1 VLTCFEWYA
10 SEQTSEEIKGGKGWI
25 RCCGL
30 EIEADTGENAD
41 SRCCFTVKALSGKAL
56 SGSTTLEHAGLNWHA
71 TAALKGVKW
80 FLCLQQLLEV
90 HLPPANACRQEQ
102 RPR

>member
-1 VLTCFEWYA
+1 
-10 SEQTSEEIKGGKGWI
+10 
-25 RCCGL
+25 
-30 EIEADTGENAD
+30 
-41 SRCCFTVKALSGKAL
+41 
-56 SGSTTLEHAGLNWHA
+56 LNWHA